1 MDYLTKYYK
10 NLSEQLQQKLNHLQN
25 LLAEESESNKE
36 ELARINRDRREEG
49 KPTFKTLD
57 AALKHYEEEDQRA
70 RRKKLKENR
79 DFDDDERGEVER
91 VRQKRPAASTI
102 EAVHAHNEELDNFL
116 QEIDSKP
123 GLLQPGE
130 KSKKI
135 EEYMKRARMLRDRAQ
150 GQGHEGLIIHPK
162 TGHIGAA
169 AVDWTIPQM
178 QRDGRPDV
186 EFRPITR
193 ETTPREQRN
202 QGSASKFYW
211 TVEATPQERESRTYA
226 KMMGFE

>member
-1 MDYLTKYYK
+1 MK
-10 NLSEQLQQKLNHLQN
+10 SFRAFLN
-25 LLAEESESNKE
+25 EESESNKR
-36 ELARINRDRREEG
+36 ELERINQDRKAEG
-49 KPTFKTLD
+49 KPPFRTLD
-57 AALKHYEEEDQRA
+57 QALTYYEQEDERA
-70 RRKKLKENR
+70 RRKKLRENR

-91 VRQKRPAASTI
+91 VRQKRSAASTI
-102 EAVHAHNEELDNFL
+102 DAVHAHNEELDKFL

-130 KSKKI
+130 KSEKI
-135 EEYMKRARMLRDRAQ
+135 QEYMKRARMLRDRAQ

-202 QGSASKFYW
+202 QGSASKFHW
-211 TVEATPQERESRTYA
+211 TVEATPQERESRAYA
-226 KMMGFE
+226 KMMGYE